1 MTTMKMVIMM
11 RSLSK
16 EPEIQAAATYIV
28 NALKNKFSKTELQYE
43 KEIEKLRKERA
54 VMKVQLEELD
64 D

>member
-16 EPEIQAAATYIV
+16 DPEIQTAATYIV

-54 VMKVQLEELD
+54 VMKVQLEELND
-64 D
+64 

>member
-1 MTTMKMVIMM
+1 M

-28 NALKNKFSKTELQYE
+28 SALKNKFSKIELQYE

-54 VMKVQLEELD
+54 VMKVQLEELND
-64 D
+64 